1 MFFLELDNDLLYLN
15 FVDEK
20 RGINLQ
26 CNPQDLNCLTEE
38 DDGYDSSPSNG
49 EFCFYKKDNKYVF
62 YSAKYGC
69 GQAGQ

>member
-1 MFFLELDNDLLYLN
+1 MFFLELDNDYLCLN

-26 CNPQDLNCLTEE
+26 CYPQDLNCLTEKN
-38 DDGYDSSPSNG
+38 GYNSSPSNG
-49 EFCFYKKDNKYVF
+49 EFYFCKKDNKYVF
-62 YSAKYGC
+62 HSAKYGC